1 MLKVYLWENS
11 DLDFRPSRSLVANV
25 TGKVEGVIPGD
36 LDYDGF
42 LDMLVTFKRQG
53 RKYMQVF
60 LQSSDSFSEQSP
72 IEIPLDSQPVAL
84 DIDGDLKLEILNNQ
98 NSTVSV
104 YKFDK
109 TLTVNSELSAY
120 SSTEESCLSFNQFS
134 FAYPHSIGFVDL
146 NKDCLS
152 DLFMTVEYEGKT
164 FFEVWLNAKDGTYC
178 KVLQEPAPSGTRQ
191 VSFADLDRN
200 GVEDIIYAVCEG
212 EGCSE
217 KNEIHIVYNFNE
229 VSNDCSFSF
238 GDLKKF
244 ELKELSLTENGKFKT
259 IVKLEDKFFEN
270 SDFPVMVRFGDLD
283 LDGYPDALVTLTNS
297 SESYVQFLRNSE
309 CSHCSV
315 GERTLKIDSDGDLSK
330 LQTVKGAVFGCF
342 FDLDDKGVLD
352 IIVVS
357 QNETTFR
364 VNSFYN
370 NFQSDT
376 FHLKALA
383 LNGHSK
389 GGYSSAYPGA
399 VFMFT
404 LTELDMNKVVMHSTQ
419 MPLTSFYALY
429 TPYCVY
435 GLGRTNSYIEEFYVA
450 LPLKKNNYR
459 AWTPIIPNSYLIASP
474 DKDKTE
480 DWYLELFASPT
491 DQIGI
496 IIGVCCG
503 CMLLIGLIVI
513 YNYFKEKKEDRRL
526 FGIKF

>member
-1 MLKVYLWENS
+1 MV
-11 DLDFRPSRSLVANV
+11 NV
-25 TGKVEGVIPGD
+25 TGKVEAVIPGD
-36 LDYDGF
+36 FNYDGS
-42 LDMLVTFKRQG
+42 LDILVTFTNQAQ
-53 RKYMQVF
+53 KYMQLF
-60 LQSSDSFSEQSP
+60 LQSANSFSGQNP
-72 IEIPLDSQPVAL
+72 IEIPLDSQPAAL
-84 DIDGDLKLEILNNQ
+84 DLDGDLRLEILNSQ
-98 NSTVSV
+98 NSEISV
-104 YKFDK
+104 YKYNN
-109 TLTVNSELSAY
+109 TLVETGKLSEYASN
-120 SSTEESCLSFNQFS
+120 ESKDCLSFSQFTFS
-134 FAYPHSIGFVDL
+134 YPHSVGFVDL

-152 DLFMTVEYEGKT
+152 DLFMTVEYSGQT
-164 FFEVWLNAKDGTYC
+164 YFEIWLNAKDGTYC
-178 KVLQEPAPSGTRQ
+178 KVQSDPAPSGTRQ
-191 VSFADLDRN
+191 VSFVDFDRN
-200 GVEDIIYAVCEG
+200 GVEDIVFAVCDG
-212 EGCSE
+212 QDCSE
-217 KNEIHIVYNFNE
+217 KNEIHIVYNFNK

-238 GDLKKF
+238 SDLSSF
-244 ELKELSLTENGKFKT
+244 ELKDLSLTENSKYKT
-259 IVKLEDKFFEN
+259 IVKLDDKFYDDA
-270 SDFPVMVRFGDLD
+270 DFPVMVRFGDLN
-283 LDGYPDALVTLTNS
+283 LDGYPDALVTLTNN
-297 SESYVQFLRNSE
+297 SESYVQYLRNSE
-309 CSHCSV
+309 CSHCTA
-315 GERTLKIDSDGDLSK
+315 GRRTLKIDSEGDMSK
-330 LQTVKGAVFGCF
+330 LQEVKGTVFGCF

-357 QNETTFR
+357 QNSSTFQ
-364 VNSFYN
+364 VTSFYN

-404 LTELDMNKVVMHSTQ
+404 LTELDMSKVVMHSTQ

-474 DKDKTE
+474 DKDKTD

-496 IIGVCCG
+496 IIGVCCA

-513 YNYFKEKKEDRRL
+513 YNYFKEKREDKKL